1 MAEKYQF
8 YSSQAQALHEK
19 KKGISQQTTVDVY
32 LVHVECKVESE

>member
-8 YSSQAQALHEK
+8 YSSQAEALHEK

-32 LVHVECKVESE
+32 LVHVERKIESE